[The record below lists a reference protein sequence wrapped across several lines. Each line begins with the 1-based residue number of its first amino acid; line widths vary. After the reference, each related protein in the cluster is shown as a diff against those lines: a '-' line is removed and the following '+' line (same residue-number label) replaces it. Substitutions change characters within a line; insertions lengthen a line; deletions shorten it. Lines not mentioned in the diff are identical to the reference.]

1 MSKKETTLSASDT
14 KKAFEVFKANIRKKW
29 RK

>member
-1 MSKKETTLSASDT
+1 MSKKETLSVADT
-14 KKAFEVFKANIRKKW
+14 KKAFEIFKSTVRKKW